1 MKFMVAFSTPKR
13 SAATVETAATYAK
26 ALGAELY
33 IVRIIPDPEK
43 VGVVAQLIASDRP
56 QQKAQQQVDAT
67 VAQLQSLGLT
77 ATGMVKVGEVA
88 PGIISTAVELGVDL
102 VFIGTTNIER
112 QPFFLMENNPIV
124 HYVMD
129 RCPISVLLVRRNVTA
144 KSEDLED

>member
-1 MKFMVAFSTPKR
+1 MVAFSTPKR
-13 SAATVETAATYAK
+13 SAATVETAAIHAK

-43 VGVVAQLIASDRP
+43 VGVVAQLIATERP

-67 VAQLQSLGLT
+67 VAKFQSQGLQ
-77 ATGMVKVGEVA
+77 ATGLVKIGEVA

-129 RCPISVLLVRRNVTA
+129 RCPISVLLVRRNIATKA
-144 KSEDLED
+144 GDNED

>member
-43 VGVVAQLIASDRP
+43 VGVIAQLIATERP

-67 VAQLQSLGLT
+67 VEHLRSLGLT

-88 PGIISTAVELGVDL
+88 PGIISTASELGVDL

-129 RCPISVLLVRRNVTA
+129 RCPISVLLVRRNLGS
-144 KSEDLED
+144 KSEDNDD